1 VLVSSRGE
9 VAFTTSKGLR
19 LALAGRRARLVARDD
34 GSSVV
39 LDDDRTLRWLSERD
53 GTVRFIDL
61 PRPGL
66 DGCAPR
72 TGFVAAVR
80 TPDMAVTVGD
90 FLGTKADEP
99 GAVVTRACL
108 LASATDPVIAQ
119 GVRTTGRD
127 EDLRPVG
134 ADRTWVVFARF
145 DGLTSKIALE
155 TLDARDR
162 RTGRRGAVPAELLP
176 VVAREGVAATP
187 VAVTEQGAPAWLVRR
202 PDGDRLLALGAS
214 GALDELDRGPAGS
227 IADLRAEGALV
238 KWSGPGGPREAAP

>member
-72 TGFVAAVR
+72 SGFVAAVR
-80 TPDMAVTVGD
+80 TPDIAVTVGD

-127 EDLRPVG
+127 EDLR
-134 ADRTWVVFARF
+134 
-145 DGLTSKIALE
+145 S
-155 TLDARDR
+155 
-162 RTGRRGAVPAELLP
+162 GRRGPHLGRLRPLRRADVEDRPGDP
-176 VVAREGVAATP
+176 RRARPPDRAAGRGP
-187 VAVTEQGAPAWLVRR
+187 RGAPAGRSRARARR
-202 PDGDRLLALGAS
+202 PR
-214 GALDELDRGPAGS
+214 P
-227 IADLRAEGALV
+227 
-238 KWSGPGGPREAAP
+238 WP